1 MNPHIPLLHHP
12 AHPRIDL
19 PEDLLRNLR
28 NLAVVGEKAV
38 QFVLDVG
45 QLGVDGGGKSL
56 FTSRQDPIGARSI
69 LGEVNIGNVEV
80 TI

>member
-1 MNPHIPLLHHP
+1 MTILLNRL
-12 AHPRIDL
+12 AHPRVDL
-19 PEDLLRNLR
+19 PQVFFRNL
-28 NLAVVGEKAV
+28 NNFAVVGEKAV